1 MNNKLGLFLKDSD
14 NVGMRKGTV
23 ALLALH
29 DALGLYFANTISGN
43 EDQFKEILNRAH
55 YFATQTQ
62 IDPDAFS
69 DEYKPTLVKLLML
82 TKQAYNYFKIKEHG
96 NKYAYAYDLSKYYRR
111 FLFLNYQTK
120 SRTNVAFFLKLSNL
134 LCK

>member
-1 MNNKLGLFLKDSD
+1 MNNKLGLFLKDSY

-82 TKQAYNYFKIKEHG
+82 TKQAYNYFKIKEI
-96 NKYAYAYDLSKYYRR
+96 NRDMEINMLMRMTY
-111 FLFLNYQTK
+111 LNIIGDFY
-120 SRTNVAFFLKLSNL
+120 F
-134 LCK
+134 